1 MTACL
6 LILSSLAALSNSSSM
21 DAVKSTLTRWMG
33 FIIRPE
39 LVKNRETSRP
49 LSAIRAMLSA
59 DAGFFLPRMVVI
71 EFSFFP
77 GCLPQGHQMVELS
90 FRILPNL
97 INHRVQALTYLANG
111 AMLNREVR
119 TLVGVVRDERKPPAL
134 PRSRFRASG
143 LPKTFALSAHR
154 SGIAQGITVIPQPR
168 RENRLQTQ
176 RETPSSC
183 GA

>member
-90 FRILPNL
+90 FRIFPNL

-119 TLVGVVRDERKPPAL
+119 TLVGVVGMKENLLHFLEADSA
-134 PRSRFRASG
+134 PR
-143 LPKTFALSAHR
+143 
-154 SGIAQGITVIPQPR
+154 VCR
-168 RENRLQTQ
+168 RLLLFPLIEV
-176 RETPSSC
+176 ESHKV
-183 GA
+183 